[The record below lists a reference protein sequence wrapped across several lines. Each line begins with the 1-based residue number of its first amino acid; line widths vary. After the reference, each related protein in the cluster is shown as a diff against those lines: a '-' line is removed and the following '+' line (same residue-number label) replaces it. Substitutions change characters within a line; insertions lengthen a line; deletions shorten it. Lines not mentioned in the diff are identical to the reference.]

1 MTNLEF
7 FKNEAKK
14 FLKDWRTQ
22 TQTVGSDG
30 AISYHYD
37 WMFYDVGD
45 LFFYYELDDKDEQ
58 NIKLARAQHYIANM
72 LGYKKWDNLIH
83 ASDTELELAEFLLR
97 HFKNAQDVQGWQE
110 TLMFT
115 GIEQYGEEA
124 VLEYAKQYYM
134 LKDTKENIQLPRP
147 TILFGQTKIAGLQ
160 RGIEAFG
167 MFKMDTK
174 VRCFHC
180 GREYLYKEASVVQF
194 PYDDEP
200 SVFCK
205 HYPECN
211 GSLIDMDIV
220 DEVKDTIEI

>member
-124 VLEYAKQYYM
+124 VLEYAKQYFPPLWPM
-134 LKDTKENIQLPRP
+134 DADPWGSRSSRNGHSQPQWRP
-147 TILFGQTKIAGLQ
+147 PTAHLESPPVRLYFSGLQ
-160 RGIEAFG
+160 N
-167 MFKMDTK
+167 
-174 VRCFHC
+174 HC
-180 GREYLYKEASVVQF
+180 RW
-194 PYDDEP
+194 
-200 SVFCK
+200 
-205 HYPECN
+205 
-211 GSLIDMDIV
+211 
-220 DEVKDTIEI
+220 